1 RPSMNTSAT
10 AGRVSTVIVAGRL
23 AAAARV
29 VATLERTSTN
39 AATPLRMAI
48 SGSTIHDAS
57 IWIVLFDARPDVAG
71 VGVSRALETTSAGCT
86 ARSSGVSTRCTRRG
100 PMVA

>member
-1 RPSMNTSAT
+1 MNTSAT

-29 VATLERTSTN
+29 VATRERTSTN
-39 AATPLRMAI
+39 AATPLRIAI

-57 IWIVLFDARPDVAG
+57 IWIVLFDARPAVSGVG

-86 ARSSGVSTRCTRRG
+86 ARSSAVSTRCTRRG